1 MLLVIDNEGVDIE
14 EKSTRPVLH
23 CDKAKDTHLRLIPK

>member
-1 MLLVIDNEGVDIE
+1 MLLVSDNEGVDIE

-23 CDKAKDTHLRLIPK
+23 CDEAKDTHLRVIPQ